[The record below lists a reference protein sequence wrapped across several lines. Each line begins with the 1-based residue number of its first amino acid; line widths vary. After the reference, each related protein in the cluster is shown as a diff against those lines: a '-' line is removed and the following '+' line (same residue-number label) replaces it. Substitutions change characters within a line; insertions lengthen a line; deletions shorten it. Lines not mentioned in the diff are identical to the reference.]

1 MLGGELWPHG
11 ALKDM
16 AAALLDASLVAM
28 LAIVTISDLRSRI
41 VPDRVLAAA
50 VLIALPICAIAAP
63 ESFPARLLAAAGAG
77 GFLLAAAIARPE
89 GMGFGDVKL
98 ATVLGVFLGGEV
110 LVALLIALLAG
121 SVAGLVMLIR
131 HGWAARSRAIPF
143 APFLALGA
151 LAAIAPQ
158 P

>member
-1 MLGGELWPHG
+1 M
-11 ALKDM
+11 A

-28 LAIVTISDLRSRI
+28 LAIVTITDVRSRV

-50 VLIALPICAIAAP
+50 VLIALPICALGAP
-63 ESFPARLLAAAGAG
+63 ESLPGRLLAAAGAG
-77 GFLLAAAIARPE
+77 GFLLAAALARPD
-89 GMGFGDVKL
+89 GMGLGDVKL
-98 ATVLGVFLGGEV
+98 AAVLGLFLGGEV
-110 LVALLIALLAG
+110 VVALLVAFLAG
-121 SVAGLVMLIR
+121 SVAGLVLLIR
-131 HGWAARSRAIPF
+131 HGWAARSRAVPF

>member
-1 MLGGELWPHG
+1 
-11 ALKDM
+11 
-16 AAALLDASLVAM
+16 
-28 LAIVTISDLRSRI
+28 
-41 VPDRVLAAA
+41 
-50 VLIALPICAIAAP
+50 
-63 ESFPARLLAAAGAG
+63 
-77 GFLLAAAIARPE
+77 
-89 GMGFGDVKL
+89 VKL
-98 ATVLGVFLGGEV
+98 ATVLGLFLGGEV

>member
-1 MLGGELWPHG
+1 
-11 ALKDM
+11 
-16 AAALLDASLVAM
+16 
-28 LAIVTISDLRSRI
+28 
-41 VPDRVLAAA
+41 
-50 VLIALPICAIAAP
+50 
-63 ESFPARLLAAAGAG
+63 
-77 GFLLAAAIARPE
+77 
-89 GMGFGDVKL
+89 MGFGDVKL
-98 ATVLGVFLGGEV
+98 ATVLGLFLGGEV

-151 LAAIAPQ
+151 LAATAPQ

>member
-1 MLGGELWPHG
+1 
-11 ALKDM
+11 M

-28 LAIVTISDLRSRI
+28 LAIVTITDLRSRI
-41 VPDRVLAAA
+41 VPDCVLAAA
-50 VLIALPICAIAAP
+50 VLIALPICAFGGP
-63 ESFPARLLAAAGAG
+63 ESLPARLLAAAGAG

-98 ATVLGVFLGGEV
+98 AAVLGLFLGGEV
-110 LVALLIALLAG
+110 VVALLIALFAG

>member
-1 MLGGELWPHG
+1 
-11 ALKDM
+11 M

-28 LAIVTISDLRSRI
+28 LAIVTITDVRSRI
-41 VPDRVLAAA
+41 VPDRVLTAA
-50 VLIALPICAIAAP
+50 VLIALPICTLGAP
-63 ESFPARLLAAAGAG
+63 ESLPARLLAAAGAG
-77 GFLLAAAIARPE
+77 GFLLAAAIARPD

-98 ATVLGVFLGGEV
+98 AAVLGLFLGGDV
-110 LVALLIALLAG
+110 VVALLIALFAG
-121 SVAGLVMLIR
+121 SVVGLVMLIS

-143 APFLALGA
+143 APFLALGS

>member
-1 MLGGELWPHG
+1 MT
-11 ALKDM
+11 
-16 AAALLDASLVAM
+16 AALLDASLVAM

-41 VPDRVLAAA
+41 IPDRVLAAA
-50 VLIALPICAIAAP
+50 VLIAVPICALASP
-63 ESFPARLLAAAGAG
+63 DSFPARLLSAAGAG
-77 GFLLAAAIARPE
+77 GFLLAAAIARPD

-98 ATVLGVFLGGEV
+98 ATVLGLFLGGEV